1 MQCAIYGNFSA
12 PKAQE
17 VMVSRGKVL
26 ELLRP
31 DEGGKM
37 QTILATEV
45 FGAIRSLIP
54 FRLTGGSRDYVIIG
68 SESGRIVIVEY
79 SKEKN
84 LFVKVCPHNQRP
96 IVSNKLQ
103 NPVVWNG
110 FCNKGYEVRAVYK

>member
-1 MQCAIYGNFSA
+1 
-12 PKAQE
+12 
-17 VMVSRGKVL
+17 MVSRGKVL

-45 FGAIRSLIP
+45 FGAIRSLVP
-54 FRLTGGSRDYVIIG
+54 FRLTGASRDYVIIG

-84 LFVKVCPHNQRP
+84 LFVKVHLAKQ
-96 IVSNKLQ
+96 Q
-103 NPVVWNG
+103 PVASLMVTIIR
-110 FCNKGYEVRAVYK
+110 K

>member
-1 MQCAIYGNFSA
+1 MGGPLQCAIYGNFSA

-84 LFVKVCPHNQRP
+84 LFVKVCTHNQQP
-96 IVSNKLQ
+96 IIRNIS
-103 NPVVWNG
+103 
-110 FCNKGYEVRAVYK
+110 